1 VEDLVVS
8 PDRWS
13 SASHPDLAE
22 MASRAEAF
30 MKSVLAFF
38 FAVLFAGCSATTD
51 LASFEAASSEKALV
65 RWYRKGISLLCDA
78 VFARSANGTVLV
90 RLYKQSPAPL
100 AEFRL
105 EPDDDFAARGRL
117 AGRGWAGPAT
127 GAPGTFSSWIALLK
141 AYRASAGLGAGSR
154 QLQTDAM
161 RVAYT
166 KSGGKLRTL
175 NVSNAE
181 TGEVISAV
189 LN

>member
-1 VEDLVVS
+1 
-8 PDRWS
+8 
-13 SASHPDLAE
+13 
-22 MASRAEAF
+22 
-30 MKSVLAFF
+30 MKSVLPILL
-38 FAVLFAGCSATTD
+38 VTLFAGCAATSD

-78 VFARSANGTVLV
+78 VCARSANGAVLV

-105 EPDDDFAARGRL
+105 EPEDYFVARGRL

-127 GAPGTFSSWIALLK
+127 DAPAIFSSWIAFLK
-141 AYRASAGLGAGSR
+141 AYRASAGISAGSR
-154 QLQTDAM
+154 QLQTDEM
-161 RVAYT
+161 RIAST

-175 NVSNAE
+175 NVSNTR